1 MKGNLNTIF
10 GEILRDLRTRKGFTQ
25 QQLADYSGLDRAY
38 ISELEN
44 GKLQPSLETFL
55 RLSYELKV
63 KPKDFI
69 EEVEISKNSSKRII
83 TFENENWLFNY
94 YT

>member
-1 MKGNLNTIF
+1 MPTNHIHLANSLPAVKGNLNTIF
-10 GEILRDLRTRKGFTQ
+10 GEILRELRTKKGFTQ
-25 QQLADYSGLDRAY
+25 QQLADYSGLDRSY

-44 GKLQPSLETFL
+44 GKLQPSLETFF

-69 EEVEISKNSSKRII
+69 DEIDKKWKSVQ
-83 TFENENWLFNY
+83 
-94 YT
+94 